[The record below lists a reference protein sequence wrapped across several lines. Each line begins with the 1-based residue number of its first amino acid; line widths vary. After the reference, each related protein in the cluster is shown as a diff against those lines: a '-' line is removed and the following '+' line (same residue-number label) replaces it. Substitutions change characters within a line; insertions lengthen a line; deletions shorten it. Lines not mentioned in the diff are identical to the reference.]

1 MTHPYQDR
9 VLALAGLLQ
18 ALAQVRRIADTGQSD
33 QVQVQTALE
42 SVFRIDA
49 RDTESVFGSAREL
62 RIGLRQLRDY
72 LANGSKDEAL
82 GKLALAVLQ
91 LERRFIRNTALA
103 NKVQA
108 GLRRIAPR
116 ADDIGSAHP
125 DVIADL
131 ARLYADTL
139 STLRPRVMVQGNPHY
154 LGQAGVVAEIRA
166 LLLAALR
173 AAVLWRQLGGSLWD
187 FVFAR
192 RQMAAALDALL
203 G

>member
-62 RIGLRQLRDY
+62 RSGLRQLRDY

-125 DVIADL
+125 DVITDL

>member
-1 MTHPYQDR
+1 MSNPFDDR

-18 ALAQVRRIADTGQSD
+18 ALTQVRRIADTGQSENQ
-33 QVQVQTALE
+33 QVQVMLD

-49 RDTESVFGSAREL
+49 SSAEAVYGGASQL
-62 RIGLRQLRDY
+62 RGGLRQLHDY

-91 LERRFIRNTALA
+91 LERRFIRSDAMTR
-103 NKVQA
+103 KVQA
-108 GLRRIAPR
+108 DLRRLTGEASTL
-116 ADDIGSAHP
+116 GSAHP

-131 ARLYADTL
+131 GRLYADTI

-154 LGQAGVVAEIRA
+154 LGQAGVVSEIRA

-173 AAVLWRQLGGSLWD
+173 SAVLWRQMGGSLWD
-187 FVFAR
+187 FVFR
-192 RQMAAALDALL
+192 RREMAAAISARAL
-203 G
+203 